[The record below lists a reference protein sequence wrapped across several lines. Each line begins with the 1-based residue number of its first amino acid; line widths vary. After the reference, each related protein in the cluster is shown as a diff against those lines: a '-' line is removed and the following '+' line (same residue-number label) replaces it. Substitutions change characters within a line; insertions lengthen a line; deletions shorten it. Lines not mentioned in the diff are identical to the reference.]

1 MGKDSLVARQD
12 LPLVAIK
19 VFCSYLAVSVLRTY
33 VGMPI
38 AKPTDRQAGGAVER

>member
-1 MGKDSLVARQD
+1 MPFQSL
-12 LPLVAIK
+12 INNFK